1 MHNVYICTWECISY
15 VYSAYSGWEKVL
27 DLLEL
32 ELKEV
37 MSYLVYVWELHSNLL
52 EERVPLITKPPI

>member
-1 MHNVYICTWECISY
+1 MSY

-27 DLLEL
+27 DLLRL

-37 MSYLVYVWELHSNLL
+37 VSYLVYVWELHLSLL
-52 EERVPLITKPPI
+52 EERVPLITKPLI